1 MIKRNNMRMTI
12 MSVAI
17 GLALLTGC
25 STTNTSSTNGSGVT
39 STVEEATLNVATS
52 SSDIQ
57 VEYAQDDYYTDWKN
71 ENVTT
76 VTLNGSTINVEGT
89 GAQVQDS
96 KLTITSGGTYVI
108 SGKLTDG
115 QIIVDSTDKK
125 TVRLI
130 LNGAEINCLN
140 SAPIYVKQAEKAVLS
155 LEEGTTN
162 SVSDTANYVL
172 EEGSDE
178 PDATIFSKSDLI
190 INGAGALTIT
200 ANYNNGITS
209 KDDLKIMEGTMN
221 ISAVGDAI
229 KGKDM
234 VAIKEGNITIDAT
247 EDGIKSTNSTDA
259 GRGFVYIEGGN
270 IDITA
275 GNDGI
280 QAETD
285 IKILGGDFK
294 LNTGG
299 GSSNGASHAE
309 GFGGGF
315 RGQVGGAEGGMGA
328 RPTGEGMIR
337 PEDAGATAP
346 EDAGKTKPANEGMTR
361 PEDAGTIV
369 PEDAGMTKPADEGM
383 IRPEGV
389 GSTVPENAGMTKPEN
404 EGEVAEENVVSPN
417 NIVQT
422 PGTTGETNTSENTVN
437 STSDATTEDTTS
449 DSYKGIKATHA
460 ITIEGGTFDIN
471 AADDAIHSNDSI
483 MIQNGSFTIE
493 TGDDGIHADA
503 LLAISG
509 GTININKSYEG
520 LEGTEI
526 NISGGTIYVTASD
539 DGVNAADS
547 SSEVTTGGRPGEVSE
562 SAQITISGGYL
573 CIDDNGDGIDS
584 NGAVTMTGGTV
595 IVNGP
600 TNGGNGALDYDGTFD
615 ISGGTLVAV
624 GSAQMAQTP
633 SSTSSQKIVA
643 MTFTSSQEANSIV
656 NLQDEAGNTILSFA
670 PSKSYQSVII
680 SSPLLE
686 EGKTYSF
693 SYGGSMSGNA
703 TDGLYEAGTY
713 TGGTK
718 VTDFT
723 ISDPITYLSEA
734 GVTTG
739 GSGFGQGSGMR
750 PGGGQRGK
758 ADRNVTINENT
769 NTESNTTS

>member
-25 STTNTSSTNGSGVT
+25 STTNTSSTNGSSVT
-39 STVEEATLNVATS
+39 STVEGTILNVETS

-57 VEYAQDDYYTDWKN
+57 VEYAEDDYYTDWKN
-71 ENVTT
+71 ESVTT
-76 VTLNGSTINVEGT
+76 VTLNGSTISVDGT

-96 KLTITSGGTYVI
+96 KLTIASGGTYVI
-108 SGKLTDG
+108 SGQLTDG
-115 QIIVDSTDKK
+115 QIIVDSADKQ

-130 LNGAEINCLN
+130 LNGAEINCSN
-140 SAPIYVKQAEKAVLS
+140 SAPIYVKQAEKVVLS

-162 SVSDTANYVL
+162 SVSDTANYVP

-178 PDATIFSKSDLI
+178 PDATIFSKDDLT
-190 INGAGALTIT
+190 INGTGVLTIT

-221 ISAVGDAI
+221 ISAIGDAI

-234 VAIKEGNITIDAT
+234 VAIKGGQITIDAV

-259 GRGFVYIEGGN
+259 GTGFVYIEGGN

-285 IKILGGDFK
+285 IKILGGNFK

-315 RGQVGGAEGGMGA
+315 RGQVGGAKGGMGT
-328 RPTGEGMIR
+328 RPADEGMTR
-337 PEDAGATAP
+337 P
-346 EDAGKTKPANEGMTR
+346 EDAGKTKPADEGMTR

-369 PEDAGMTKPADEGM
+369 PEDAGMTKP
-383 IRPEGV
+383 
-389 GSTVPENAGMTKPEN
+389 EN
-404 EGEVAEENVVSPN
+404 EGEVAKENMGGSN

-422 PGTTGETNTSENTVN
+422 PGTIGETTTSENSVS
-437 STSDATTEDTTS
+437 STSDATTEDATS
-449 DSYKGIKATHA
+449 DSYKGIKATLA

-483 MIQNGSFTIE
+483 MIQNGNFTIE
-493 TGDDGIHADA
+493 TGDDGIHADT

-509 GTININKSYEG
+509 GIININKSYEG
-520 LEGTEI
+520 LEAAEI
-526 NISGGTIYVTASD
+526 NVLGGTIYVTASD
-539 DGVNAADS
+539 DGVNATDGSTETAAG
-547 SSEVTTGGRPGEVSE
+547 ERPGEVSGT
-562 SAQITISGGYL
+562 AQINISGGYL
-573 CIDDNGDGIDS
+573 CIDDNGDGIDA
-584 NGAVTMTGGTV
+584 NGSVTMTGGTV

-633 SSTSSQKIVA
+633 SSTSSQKTVA
-643 MTFTSSQEANSIV
+643 MTFTSNQEANSIV

-686 EGKTYSF
+686 EGKTYSL
-693 SYGGSMSGNA
+693 SYGGSMSGDA
-703 TDGLYEAGTY
+703 IDGLYEAGIY

-723 ISDPITYLSEA
+723 ISDPITYLSET

-739 GSGFGQGSGMR
+739 GSGFGQGGGMR
-750 PGGGQRGK
+750 PGSGQK
-758 ADRNVTINENT
+758 EKVDRNATTNENT
-769 NTESNTTS
+769 STESSTTS